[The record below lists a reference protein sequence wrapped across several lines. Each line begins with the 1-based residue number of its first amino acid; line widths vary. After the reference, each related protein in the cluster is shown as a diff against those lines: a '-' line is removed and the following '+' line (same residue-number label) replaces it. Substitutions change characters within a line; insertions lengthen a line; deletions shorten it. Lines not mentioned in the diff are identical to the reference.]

1 MTVKT
6 AISLDDA
13 LMAKV
18 DGLARATGLSR
29 SRLFSL
35 AMRGYLEQ
43 YENQMMLETLNE
55 VYGELSAEQ
64 DAEQEEGALRTQR
77 RSKHRRLVEGT
88 W

>member
-6 AISLDDA
+6 AISLDNA
-13 LMAKV
+13 LMERV
-18 DGLARATGLSR
+18 DALARASGLSR

-35 AMRGYLEQ
+35 AMHGYLEQ

-55 VYGELSAEQ
+55 VYGEPSAEQ
-64 DAEQEEGALRTQR
+64 DTEQEEALRTQR
-77 RSKHRRLVEGT
+77 RSRHRRLVEGT

>member
-13 LMAKV
+13 LMERV
-18 DGLARATGLSR
+18 DALARASGLSR

-43 YENQMMLETLNE
+43 HENQMMLETLNE

-64 DAEQEEGALRTQR
+64 DAEQEEALRTQR
-77 RSKHRRLVEGT
+77 RSRHRQLVEGE